1 MNNINTYNLNKQ
13 IVAEKYPYLV
23 DNLDTQDKEDIEID
37 IINAKDGNKSMLLKK
52 NERQVYINSKY
63 KPLDEA
69 KKWAES
75 INIKKNS
82 IIVVFGFGL
91 GHRLKE
97 IAKRLS
103 NEGMLI
109 VIEPNKSIFQNALK
123 QIDLIDILNKN
134 NIYLIVGEEE
144 KEYKEQL
151 WQLINW
157 ANVRN
162 AIISNIPN
170 YDKLF
175 NEQYLSF
182 VKSIND
188 LLFIRKSEN
197 DTYYHS
203 NKRWTINFFENIPY
217 ILQSINSKE
226 LFRQF
231 EEKPAIIV
239 SAGPSLNKNVKLL
252 KEIKDKAVIICVGT
266 ALRTLL
272 KENIKPDLV
281 IMIEG
286 FPSGK
291 RILQGINY
299 DDIPLVYK
307 TLVYPD
313 VLKDHKGTK
322 IVFSNTDI
330 YAGENF
336 NRYASDIGYIPGG
349 GSVAHNAFNLAINIG
364 ANPIIL
370 IGQDLA
376 YSDGKTH
383 ADGTVYQNNKINIDN
398 KINKL
403 IRVEDIDGKEV
414 LSKPEWYVFLK
425 WFEKEI
431 EKDNS
436 QKIYIDA
443 TEGGAK
449 INGTKVMKLRDVIDK
464 YCKEDIATTE
474 KINNII
480 NNAKLL
486 ENQKIFEIVNE
497 FKVVEAELKKII
509 NKCKIAIDS
518 CNTLINILSL
528 NKYHDQKRIKKIVD
542 RLKEIDDYIK
552 NQENEFMILKMVIDP
567 VMVEFMSEL
576 AEKENNALSKT
587 GQDIDVVKTS
597 KKLYSDIKEAIEY
610 VIPLLN
616 DSIDKMQNII

>member
-1 MNNINTYNLNKQ
+1 MNNTDIYNLNKQ
-13 IVAEKYPYLV
+13 IIGEKYPYLI
-23 DNLDTQDKEDIEID
+23 DNLDTQNKEDIQID
-37 IINAKDGNKSMLLKK
+37 IINAKDGNRSMLLKK
-52 NERQVYINSKY
+52 DERQVYINSKY

-69 KKWAES
+69 KRWIES
-75 INIKKNS
+75 INVKKNS
-82 IIVVFGFGL
+82 IIVVFGLGL
-91 GHRLKE
+91 GYRLKE
-97 IAKRLS
+97 IHKRLS

-109 VIEPNKSIFQNALK
+109 IIEPNKSIFENVLK
-123 QIDLIDILNKN
+123 QIDLTDLLNKN
-134 NIYLIVGEEE
+134 NVYLIVGEEE
-144 KEYKEQL
+144 KGYKDKL

-162 AIISNIPN
+162 VIMSNIPN

-175 NEQYLSF
+175 NKEHHDF
-182 VKSIND
+182 VKIIND
-188 LLFIRKSEN
+188 LLFIRRSEN

-226 LFRQF
+226 LFKQF

-239 SAGPSLNKNVKLL
+239 SAGPSLNKNVRLL

-272 KENIKPDLV
+272 KEDIKPDLV

-299 DDIPLVYK
+299 DDIPLLYK

-313 VLKDHKGTK
+313 VIQDHNGTK

-336 NRYASDIGYIPGG
+336 NRYVSDIGDIPGG
-349 GSVAHNAFNLAINIG
+349 GSVAHNAFNLAKSMG

-376 YSDGKTH
+376 YSNGKTH
-383 ADGTVYQNNKINIDN
+383 ADGTVYQNNKIDN

-403 IRVEDIDGKEV
+403 IKVKDIEGKEV
-414 LSKPEWYVFLK
+414 FSKPEWYVFLK

-431 EKDNS
+431 ENDDS

-449 INGTKVMKLRDVIDK
+449 IEGTKVMSLRDVIDE
-464 YCKEDIATTE
+464 YCREDIATTE
-474 KINNII
+474 KINTII
-480 NNAKLL
+480 NDAKLL
-486 ENQKIFEIVNE
+486 ENKKILEILDE
-497 FKVVEAELKKII
+497 FKTIEVELKKII
-509 NKCKIAIDS
+509 NKCKIAIDL
-518 CNTLINILSL
+518 CNTLINIFTL
-528 NKYHDQKRIKKIVD
+528 NKFYDQKRLKKILD
-542 RLKEIDDYIK
+542 KLKEIDDYIK
-552 NQENEFMILKMVIDP
+552 NRENKFMILRMLIDP
-567 VMVEFMSEL
+567 VMVKFMGEL
-576 AEKENNALSKT
+576 NEEENNALSKI
-587 GQDIDVVKTS
+587 GQDINVAKTS
-597 KKLYSDIKEAIEY
+597 KKLYSDIKEAVEY
-610 VIPLLN
+610 AMPLLN
-616 DSIDKMQNII
+616 NSINKMESII